1 MNANSVLTSRYLKL
15 ADIQNLPRVLTV
27 ADVEMEVVR
36 EGKEPEPVVYF
47 REVKQGLVCSKGR
60 WDSLKAF
67 FGIETDAWVGQSV
80 SLTIGES
87 KFGPTTKV
95 EMPHQGVTAIRPLP
109 MFDKPVEDE
118 IPF

>member
-15 ADIQNLPRVLTV
+15 SDVSNLPKVLTI
-27 ADVEMEVVR
+27 ADVDMEVVR

-47 REVKQGLVCSKGR
+47 RELKQGLVCSKGR

-67 FGIETDAWVGQSV
+67 FGIETDTWVGQTIA
-80 SLTIGES
+80 LTIGDS
-87 KFGPTTKV
+87 KFGPTISV
-95 EMPHQGVTAIRPLP
+95 QQSRGASAAQPLP
-109 MFDKPVEDE
+109 IFDRPAEDE